1 MNKCDADQYRSLLDG
16 DDQTA
21 LDEFESNNPNCTKSF
36 LKMTEDSGPKI
47 EVVWY
52 DQEIV
57 LNDDLL
63 ERTPLNPT
71 DAENTYQ
78 IKSKRKSYGFEFHS
92 ASLGTATKFRLK
104 YKTNYLEKYLLS
116 TGTTTKESYGTLSF
130 ESMEQS

>member
-1 MNKCDADQYRSLLDG
+1 MNQCDVDQYRSLLDG

-36 LKMTEDSGPKI
+36 FKMTEDGGPKI

-71 DAENTYQ
+71 DAENTYS
-78 IKSKRKSYGFEFHS
+78 IKSKRKSYGF
-92 ASLGTATKFRLK
+92 
-104 YKTNYLEKYLLS
+104 
-116 TGTTTKESYGTLSF
+116 
-130 ESMEQS
+130 